1 MWRRTLQRVSGAV
14 SGSDMGQKVAAFR
27 KPKKKGRLGVLL
39 VLITLVVF
47 VGLFG
52 YNSLALRSQEKE
64 LDAEIAAMNEKMAR
78 EQERTAELQEFET
91 YTHTKK
97 YAEEIAKE
105 KLGYVYEGEIVFK
118 KDE

>member
-1 MWRRTLQRVSGAV
+1 
-14 SGSDMGQKVAAFR
+14 MGQKVAAFR
-27 KPKKKGRLGVLL
+27 KPKKKGHLGVVL

-52 YNSLALRSQEKE
+52 YNSLALRQQEQE
-64 LDAEIAAMNEKMAR
+64 LDAEIAVMNEKLQQ
-78 EQERTAELQEFET
+78 EQDRTTELEQFET

-105 KLGYVYEGEIVFK
+105 KLGYVYEGEIVFQ

>member
-1 MWRRTLQRVSGAV
+1 M
-14 SGSDMGQKVAAFR
+14 
-27 KPKKKGRLGVLL
+27 L

-52 YNSLALRSQEKE
+52 YNSLALRQQEKQ
-64 LDAEIAAMNEKMAR
+64 LDAEIAAMNEKLMQ
-78 EQERTAELQEFET
+78 EQERTGELEQFET

-105 KLGYVYEGEIVFK
+105 KLGYVYEGEIVFQ